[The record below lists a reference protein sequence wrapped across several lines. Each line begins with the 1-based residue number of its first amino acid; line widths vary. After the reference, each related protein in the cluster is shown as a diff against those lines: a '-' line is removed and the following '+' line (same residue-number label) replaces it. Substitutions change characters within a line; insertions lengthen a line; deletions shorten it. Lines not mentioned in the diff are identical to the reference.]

1 MSNNLLLTGMARGA
15 VVLLDLPR
23 AVEPEPERI
32 RQSMPHALKITLMS
46 LLLLSSFGLAAC
58 NTISGMGQD
67 VEAAGDAVSDTAEET
82 KEQM

>member
-1 MSNNLLLTGMARGA
+1 
-15 VVLLDLPR
+15 
-23 AVEPEPERI
+23 
-32 RQSMPHALKITLMS
+32 MPHALKITLMS